1 MTEMLK
7 TLLLSSSLALALLL
21 MPLGSMGPLAT
32 TGAAGLS
39 PAHAEFGVEFGL
51 GAGDDD
57 EGPTVGF
64 GIGGGDDDDEDDDEG
79 GYGGDDDDDDDDE

>member
-1 MTEMLK
+1 MLK
-7 TLLLSSSLALALLL
+7 TLLSSSGLALALLL

-39 PAHAEFGVEFGL
+39 PAHAEFGVELGL

-57 EGPTVGF
+57 GPAIGF
-64 GIGGGDDDDEDDDEG
+64 GIGHDDDDDDDDEG